1 MGPPGGDLSVAGVP
15 ESYRPGVTH
24 RIEVRVK
31 GEELGRGGFQLSA
44 RCGRGEREGEQA
56 GTLVADSGRVE
67 VVEGTGEEYR
77 GAANVQY
84 AQHTLAGAEPTA
96 GDTASWV
103 VRWTA
108 PAEKSGPAPAAGAPC
123 AVVRIHV
130 AANVANGD
138 DSEFG
143 DRIYLDTFRV
153 SRVSP

>member
-1 MGPPGGDLSVAGVP
+1 MSGVPKTFRPGG
-15 ESYRPGVTH
+15 TH
-24 RIEVRVK
+24 RIEVRVT

-44 RCGRGEREGEQA
+44 RCGRAEGEGEQA
-56 GTLVADSGRVE
+56 GTLIAGSGRVE

-84 AQHTLAGAEPTA
+84 AQHTLAGTEPTA

-103 VRWTA
+103 VRWRA
-108 PAEKSGPAPAAGAPC
+108 PREKGDSPPEAGAGC
-123 AVVRIHV
+123 DEVRIHV

-143 DRIYLDTFRV
+143 DRIYLDAFRL